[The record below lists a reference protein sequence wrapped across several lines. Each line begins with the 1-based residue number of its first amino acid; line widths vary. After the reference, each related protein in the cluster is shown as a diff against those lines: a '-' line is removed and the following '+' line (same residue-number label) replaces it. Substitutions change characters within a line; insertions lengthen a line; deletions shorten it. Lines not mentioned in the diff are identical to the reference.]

1 MLKTRKISPAHKGYL
16 KRLFILMSLYIFF
29 LYIAVVMLGRDNPI
43 TGVAAYALGLLPAL
57 PVIGIFWAVGRL
69 LIELDDE
76 YQQMLMVRQI
86 LVATGCSMAAATG
99 WGFLEQFNLVAHIP
113 AYYWTVLWFAGLGVG
128 SLFNRITL
136 GDAGCA

>member
-1 MLKTRKISPAHKGYL
+1 MTKTLSPAHKKYL
-16 KRLFILMSLYIFF
+16 LRMCALMA
-29 LYIAVVMLGRDNPI
+29 LYIAFLLIAVRLLGHANPV
-43 TGVAAYALGLLPAL
+43 TGFPAFVLGLLPAL

-86 LVATGCSMAAATG
+86 LVATGFSMAAATG

-113 AYYWTVLWFAGLGVG
+113 AYYWAVLWFAGLGVG
-128 SLFNRITL
+128 SLFNKVTL